1 MQLPGSTGEHQAQE
15 AFGTT
20 RRALTFYHKQMLN
33 YLNPLMR
40 EFIARQ
46 EMVFI
51 ATADGHGACDC
62 SFRAGLP
69 GFVHVLDDTTLAY
82 PEYRGNGVMASVG
95 NILENPHIGMI
106 FIDFFQSTV
115 GLHVNGKV
123 RVVENEALLA
133 RPDVTPEMITAIQ
146 TPGGRYPERWIL
158 VAVEEAYIHCAK
170 HVPLLH
176 KLDKDIHWGTDDEH
190 AKGGDAFK
198 AKACPRPWSQEETQQ
213 ATETEVGRT

>member
-1 MQLPGSTGEHQAQE
+1 MTLPGSKGEHQAQE

-20 RRALTFYHKQMLN
+20 RRALTFYHKQMLP

-51 ATADGHGACDC
+51 ATADAQGACDC

-95 NILENPHIGMI
+95 NLLENSHIGMI

-115 GLHVNGKV
+115 GLHVNGKA
-123 RVVENEALLA
+123 RVVDNEMLLA
-133 RPDVTPEMITAIQ
+133 RRDVTPAMITATQ
-146 TPGGRYPERWIL
+146 TTGGRCPERWIL
-158 VAVEEAYIHCAK
+158 VEVEEAYIHCSK
-170 HVPLLH
+170 HVPLLQ
-176 KLDKDIHWGTDDEH
+176 KLRKDIHWGTDNERD
-190 AKGGDAFK
+190 KGGDAFK
-198 AKACPRPWSQEETQQ
+198 AKACPRPWDNDD
-213 ATETEVGRT
+213 ATEG